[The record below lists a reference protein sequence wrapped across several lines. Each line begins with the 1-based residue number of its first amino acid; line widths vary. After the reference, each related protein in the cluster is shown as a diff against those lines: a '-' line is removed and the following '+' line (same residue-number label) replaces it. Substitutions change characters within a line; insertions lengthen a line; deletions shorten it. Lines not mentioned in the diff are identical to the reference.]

1 MTDYRH
7 LPMGEAL
14 SDGTNNYTVEKILGS
29 GGFGITYLAKDEKLG
44 RKVAIKEYY
53 PGEFAG
59 RDTTRSVVPI
69 TVDQA
74 ELFAWGK
81 ERFLDEAR
89 MLAGFDHPNLL
100 GVLGY
105 FETNNTAYM
114 VLPYIE
120 GKTLGQRYKD
130 KLLTEEEARKLML
143 QLVDGLK
150 QVHDKG
156 VLHRDIKPA
165 NIILTGPEETP
176 VLIDFGAARSAL
188 GQKSNSLTAIV
199 SAPYSPREQYTTVL
213 EQTPSTDIYSL
224 GATIYR
230 AMFGSGPPEAIV
242 RDEVIEL
249 TELENSSKKGG
260 ISSQFERALRNTL
273 EFRVA
278 NRPASVDQ
286 LLDMVELEP
295 ASSSNTESDQS
306 SRQTD
311 FTIADEKTKK
321 KNTTANYTHHTTPI
335 SPRPP
340 PKSALQQ
347 KRKRL
352 ALVALPVFVVVVY
365 LFAVAFDDGAFDGKL
380 NEQGTRTYANGDKYV
395 GEFKNSKKSGRGTY
409 TSANGDKYVGEFKD
423 DKRNGQF
430 TVTYANGDKYVGE
443 YKNGKQNGQGTR
455 TFASGDKYVG
465 KIKDGEFNGQGT
477 YTSSA
482 NGYRYVGEW
491 KDGSVNGQFTV
502 TYDDGEK
509 YVGEFNDEAL
519 YHGQG
524 TLTFASGDKY
534 VGEFKDGKR
543 HGHGTLTRSFGSKIG
558 KSKEKYVGE
567 FKNSLFNGRGTLTR
581 FYDNEIGK
589 FKEKYVGE
597 FKNGKRHG
605 QGTRTDAEGGEYV
618 GEFKDD
624 YPNGQGTY
632 TYPDGEKYVGEWKDG
647 MMVNGNYIR
656 E

>member
-7 LPMGEAL
+7 LPMGQTL

-69 TVDQA
+69 TADQA

-105 FETNNTAYM
+105 FEANNTAYM

-130 KLLTEEEARKLML
+130 KLLTEEEARELML
-143 QLVDGLK
+143 QLFDGLK

-242 RDEVIEL
+242 RDEVTEL
-249 TELENSSKKGG
+249 TELENSSKKDG
-260 ISSQFERALRNTL
+260 IS
-273 EFRVA
+273 
-278 NRPASVDQ
+278 
-286 LLDMVELEP
+286 
-295 ASSSNTESDQS
+295 
-306 SRQTD
+306 
-311 FTIADEKTKK
+311 
-321 KNTTANYTHHTTPI
+321 
-335 SPRPP
+335 
-340 PKSALQQ
+340 
-347 KRKRL
+347 
-352 ALVALPVFVVVVY
+352 
-365 LFAVAFDDGAFDGKL
+365 
-380 NEQGTRTYANGDKYV
+380 
-395 GEFKNSKKSGRGTY
+395 
-409 TSANGDKYVGEFKD
+409 
-423 DKRNGQF
+423 
-430 TVTYANGDKYVGE
+430 
-443 YKNGKQNGQGTR
+443 
-455 TFASGDKYVG
+455 
-465 KIKDGEFNGQGT
+465 
-477 YTSSA
+477 
-482 NGYRYVGEW
+482 
-491 KDGSVNGQFTV
+491 
-502 TYDDGEK
+502 
-509 YVGEFNDEAL
+509 
-519 YHGQG
+519 
-524 TLTFASGDKY
+524 
-534 VGEFKDGKR
+534 
-543 HGHGTLTRSFGSKIG
+543 
-558 KSKEKYVGE
+558 
-567 FKNSLFNGRGTLTR
+567 
-581 FYDNEIGK
+581 
-589 FKEKYVGE
+589 
-597 FKNGKRHG
+597 
-605 QGTRTDAEGGEYV
+605 
-618 GEFKDD
+618 
-624 YPNGQGTY
+624 
-632 TYPDGEKYVGEWKDG
+632 
-647 MMVNGNYIR
+647 
-656 E
+656 

>member
-409 TSANGDKYVGEFKD
+409 TSANGSKYVGEFKDDIRNGQGTLTYANGYKYVGEFKD
-423 DKRNGQF
+423 DKR
-430 TVTYANGDKYVGE
+430 
-443 YKNGKQNGQGTR
+443 
-455 TFASGDKYVG
+455 
-465 KIKDGEFNGQGT
+465 
-477 YTSSA
+477 
-482 NGYRYVGEW
+482 
-491 KDGSVNGQFTV
+491 
-502 TYDDGEK
+502 
-509 YVGEFNDEAL
+509 
-519 YHGQG
+519 HGQG
-524 TLTFASGDKY
+524 TFTYADGRVYIGSW
-534 VGEFKDGKR
+534 KDGKR
-543 HGHGTLTRSFGSKIG
+543 ELINKQSLVGVRPKLRPAQPKSSLADDLLQSLGQSAVPTSASSGQALSAKEIDELKWGIKQCLIVPQSASSELETTVVIAFSMTQDG
-558 KSKEKYVGE
+558 KPIASSIRLV
-567 FKNSLFNGRGTLTR
+567 SS
-581 FYDNEIGK
+581 
-589 FKEKYVGE
+589 
-597 FKNGKRHG
+597 
-605 QGTRTDAEGGEYV
+605 EGGTSASARPAFEAARRAIIRC
-618 GEFKDD
+618 GARGFQLPSD
-624 YPNGQGTY
+624 
-632 TYPDGEKYVGEWKDG
+632 KYEQWKDIQ
-647 MMVNGNYIR
+647 MSFHPEKMRIK
-656 E
+656 

>member
-1 MTDYRH
+1 MRYHLGIKSWGVNISDIYKVTKMTDYRH

-395 GEFKNSKKSGRGTY
+395 GE
-409 TSANGDKYVGEFKD
+409 
-423 DKRNGQF
+423 
-430 TVTYANGDKYVGE
+430 

-567 FKNSLFNGRGTLTR
+567 FKN
-581 FYDNEIGK
+581 
-589 FKEKYVGE
+589 
-597 FKNGKRHG
+597 GKRHG

>member
-7 LPMGEAL
+7 LPMGQTL

-69 TVDQA
+69 TADQA

-105 FETNNTAYM
+105 FEANNTAYM

-130 KLLTEEEARKLML
+130 KLLTEEEARELML
-143 QLVDGLK
+143 QLFDGLK

-242 RDEVIEL
+242 RDEVTEL

-273 EFRVA
+273 EFRAA

-286 LLDMVELEP
+286 LRDMVELKP
-295 ASSSNTESDQS
+295 ASSNNTESDRS

-321 KNTTANYTHHTTPI
+321 KNATANEHHAALI

-340 PKSALQQ
+340 PKSTLQQ
-347 KRKRL
+347 RRKRL
-352 ALVALPVFVVVVY
+352 ALVALPVCVVVVY
-365 LFAVAFDDGAFDGKL
+365 LFAVAFDG
-380 NEQGTRTYANGDKYV
+380 
-395 GEFKNSKKSGRGTY
+395 SW
-409 TSANGDKYVGEFKD
+409 KD
-423 DKRNGQF
+423 DKRQVALLNAQVAESRKQVGTLQTLLNLADEADTDTQDQIQSLATQLNTALARAAAGERRRLALETAERQRLEQEAEPIQVRRPPVRSGQALSAEERKAF
-430 TVTYANGDKYVGE
+430 MDDVRRCWVPPSASSELETTVVIAFSMTQDGKPIASSIRLVSSESGGTSAMRALQAARRAIIRCGARGFQLPSDKYD
-443 YKNGKQNGQGTR
+443 Q
-455 TFASGDKYVG
+455 
-465 KIKDGEFNGQGT
+465 
-477 YTSSA
+477 
-482 NGYRYVGEW
+482 W
-491 KDGSVNGQFTV
+491 KDIEITFT
-502 TYDDGEK
+502 GE
-509 YVGEFNDEAL
+509 DMRR
-519 YHGQG
+519 
-524 TLTFASGDKY
+524 D
-534 VGEFKDGKR
+534 
-543 HGHGTLTRSFGSKIG
+543 
-558 KSKEKYVGE
+558 
-567 FKNSLFNGRGTLTR
+567 
-581 FYDNEIGK
+581 
-589 FKEKYVGE
+589 
-597 FKNGKRHG
+597 
-605 QGTRTDAEGGEYV
+605 
-618 GEFKDD
+618 
-624 YPNGQGTY
+624 
-632 TYPDGEKYVGEWKDG
+632 
-647 MMVNGNYIR
+647 
-656 E
+656 

>member
-130 KLLTEEEARKLML
+130 KLLTEEEARELML

-273 EFRVA
+273 EFRAA
-278 NRPASVDQ
+278 NRPASVNQ

-295 ASSSNTESDQS
+295 ASSSDTESDQS
-306 SRQTD
+306 SRPTD

-321 KNTTANYTHHTTPI
+321 KNTTANYTHQTTPI

-347 KRKRL
+347 KMKLL
-352 ALVALPVFVVVVY
+352 ALVALTVFVVVVY
-365 LFAVAFDDGAFDGKL
+365 LFAAAFDGKL
-380 NEQGTRTYANGDKYV
+380 NGQGTRTYANGDKYV
-395 GEFKNSKKSGRGTY
+395 GEFKDDIRNGQGTLTY
-409 TSANGDKYVGEFKD
+409 ANGNKYVGEYKDGIRNGQCTHTYANGDKYVGEFKD
-423 DKRNGQF
+423 GIRNGQGRYA
-430 TVTYANGDKYVGE
+430 YANSNKYFGE
-443 YKNGKQNGQGTR
+443 WKNGKINGQGTF
-455 TFASGDKYVG
+455 TYGSKSKWA
-465 KIKDGEFNGQGT
+465 GE
-477 YTSSA
+477 
-482 NGYRYVGEW
+482 
-491 KDGSVNGQFTV
+491 
-502 TYDDGEK
+502 
-509 YVGEFNDEAL
+509 
-519 YHGQG
+519 
-524 TLTFASGDKY
+524 KY
-534 VGEFKDGKR
+534 VGEFKDG
-543 HGHGTLTRSFGSKIG
+543 
-558 KSKEKYVGE
+558 E
-567 FKNSLFNGRGTLTR
+567 FNGRGTYT
-581 FYDNEIGK
+581 FA
-589 FKEKYVGE
+589 
-597 FKNGKRHG
+597 NGNK
-605 QGTRTDAEGGEYV
+605 YV

-624 YPNGQGTY
+624 KKNGQGRFTY
-632 TYPDGEKYVGEWKDG
+632 SDGRVYIGSWKDG
-647 MMVNGNYIR
+647 KR